1 MIIYISYKFQKKRL
15 IILVYI
21 CNWIIYLF
29 ILFLK
34 IINLFTIAEMKKT
47 DNFSSENLDI
57 IDFELLRMLQ
67 KDAKLTTKEIA
78 IRVNL
83 SPTPVYE
90 RIKRLEKEG
99 LIEKYTAIV
108 NAEKVGKNLTIF
120 CNIILKE
127 HTKEIVNKFV
137 RDIVSLKEVVECYN
151 ISGDYDFLLK
161 IVIRDMKHYQYFV
174 INELGSVE
182 NIGNAHSTF
191 VIGVTKHSYSVP
203 L

>member
-1 MIIYISYKFQKKRL
+1 MKL
-15 IILVYI
+15 
-21 CNWIIYLF
+21 
-29 ILFLK
+29 
-34 IINLFTIAEMKKT
+34 INLFKTVEMKKT

-67 KDAKLTTKEIA
+67 KDAKLTIKEIA

-90 RIKRLEKEG
+90 RIKQLEKEG
-99 LIEKYTAIV
+99 LIEKYIAIV
-108 NAEKVGKNLTIF
+108 NAEKAGKNLTVF

-161 IVIRDMKHYQYFV
+161 IVIKDMKHYQFFV
-174 INELGSVE
+174 INELGSVK
-182 NIGNAHSTF
+182 NIGSAHSTF
-191 VIGVTKHSYSVP
+191 VIGVIKHNYAVP
-203 L
+203 V

>member
-1 MIIYISYKFQKKRL
+1 M
-15 IILVYI
+15 
-21 CNWIIYLF
+21 
-29 ILFLK
+29 LFLK
-34 IINLFTIAEMKKT
+34 LINLFKSVKMKKT
-47 DNFSSENLDI
+47 DNFSVKNLDI

-67 KDAKLTTKEIA
+67 KDAKLTIKEIA

-99 LIEKYTAIV
+99 LIEKYIAIV
-108 NAEKVGKNLTIF
+108 NAEKAGKNLTVF

-161 IVIRDMKHYQYFV
+161 IVTKDMKHYQFFV
-174 INELGSVE
+174 INELGSVK
-182 NIGNAHSTF
+182 NIGSVHSTF
-191 VIGVTKHSYSVP
+191 VIGVIKHNYAVP
-203 L
+203 V